1 MSNAIFVLGA
11 DENLTRRIYRT
22 LYRPELPVKGMF
34 LRLKEGGFTV
44 KKVDAKLNAAFG
56 TAPLAEIERLLA
68 LPNTLWRLMAASDP
82 NATVWFD

>member
-1 MSNAIFVLGA
+1 MTSAIFVLGA
-11 DENLTRRIYRT
+11 NEDLTRRIYRT

-44 KKVDAKLNAAFG
+44 KKVDAGLNAAFG

-68 LPNTLWRLMAASDP
+68 LPNTPWRTMTASDP
-82 NATVWFD
+82 NATVWLD